1 MNKKEYARSLCGYQT
16 AMTVKEVAQVLRV
29 STKTVYKIINDGLL
43 PAAKVGR
50 EKRIL
55 KTALVDFLRR
65 RELQDTNPKCVVNEN
80 TSDNVWTFTPSYSI
94 VRGRRTKNLMKMMKG
109 AIDNESNTCCKH
121 TG

>member
-1 MNKKEYARSLCGYQT
+1 MNKKEYAHSLCGYQT
-16 AMTVKEVAQVLRV
+16 AMTVKEVAEVLRV

-65 RELQDTNPKCVVNEN
+65 RELQSTNPKCVVNEN
-80 TSDNVWTFTPSYSI
+80 TSDNVWTCVPSYSI
-94 VRGRRTKNLMKMMKG
+94 VRGRGSKHLVKMMKG
-109 AIDNESNTCCKH
+109 ANKNESDTCCKY
-121 TG
+121 TD